1 MSFWH
6 DIKERLLQPR
16 RRWWV
21 PEVIQTSAMDC
32 GPAALKCLLEG
43 FHIPASYGRLREAC
57 QTSIDGTSIDMIESV
72 ARQLGL
78 DAEQVM
84 IPRDYLWVPEAN
96 ALPAMVTIKHPN
108 GMTHF
113 VIVWRRHGRWL
124 QVMDPAVGRRWTTCR
139 RLTGELFPH
148 RLRVPAADWH
158 EWAISGETVQI
169 MIGRLRAL
177 GASPARASEIVTR
190 ATQQNHWYAMATVD
204 AATRLLGALTAGD
217 GVRRGEQAI
226 ELLETLVARTADEAP
241 GTCKSIPL
249 LYWAVLPIED
259 SDGEELLLRGAVLMR
274 IRGRLPS
281 TPEAEQEVAP
291 ELRAALTERAVHPM
305 RELWSM
311 IRADGVLTPAAL
323 LAALGFAVG
332 ALIME
337 ALLFRGLFEV
347 AQDLSV
353 ASQRAV
359 AFAALLCFTTLL
371 WVFEF
376 PIVEESLRLGRRLE
390 SRLRLLLLEKLPR
403 LSDRYFQSRP
413 ISDVAERAHSIYLSR
428 QLPDL
433 AVRMVRVGWEL
444 MFTLVGIAFI
454 DAQSLPLAA
463 AIAVLAVGILIAAQP
478 MLSERDMRARSHAGA
493 LHGFYLDA
501 LLGIVPIRTH
511 SAERSVRRE
520 HEGLLTEWARA
531 ARSVLRPA
539 LLVKALQSL
548 VCISLA
554 GWLLLRHIQS
564 AGITGSLLLLV
575 YWVVKLPSLAESLAT
590 LVAQYP
596 AQRNV
601 ALRLL
606 EPIKAP
612 EQPEAGVVR
621 KPGPHP
627 VERSTAIAIEMKDV
641 DVVAAGHV
649 ILQNVCLS
657 IRPGEHVAIVGPSG
671 AGKSSLLGLLLGWHQ
686 AAGSVFIDG
695 VALTTARLLQ
705 LRGETAWIDPAV
717 QLWNRSLLEN
727 LRYSSSAGPHST
739 LTHIL
744 ESADLVRMLVGQ
756 PQGLQTVLAE
766 GGASVSGG
774 EGQRLRL
781 ARAMWQQNVR
791 LALLDEPFRGL
802 DREQRHRHLTE
813 VRRFWQ
819 DATLICVTHDVGET
833 RAFPRV
839 LVVENGRI
847 VEDGRP
853 EELALAAGS
862 RYRNLLD
869 VEESLRQGVWSAALW
884 RRVRLDGGR
893 LQESSR
899 MFLTPRSN
907 AGHE

>member
-1 MSFWH
+1 
-6 DIKERLLQPR
+6 
-16 RRWWV
+16 
-21 PEVIQTSAMDC
+21 MDC

-57 QTSIDGTSIDMIESV
+57 QTSIDGTSIDMIETV

-78 DAEQVM
+78 DVEQVLL
-84 IPRDYLWVPEAN
+84 PRDYLWVPEAN
-96 ALPAMVTIKHPN
+96 ALPAMVTIKQPN

-113 VIVWRRHGRWL
+113 VIVWRRLGRWL
-124 QVMDPAVGRRWTTCR
+124 QVMDPAVGRRWITCR

-148 RLRVPAADWH
+148 RMRVPAADWH
-158 EWAISGETVQI
+158 EWAVSSETLQI
-169 MIGRLRAL
+169 MVGRLRAL
-177 GASPARASEIVTR
+177 GASPAAADDIVAR
-190 ATQQNHWYAMATVD
+190 ATRRNHWYAMATLD
-204 AATRLLGALTAGD
+204 AAVRLLGALVAGD
-217 GVRRGEQAI
+217 GIRRGEQSI
-226 ELLETLVARTADEAP
+226 QLLETLVARTAEEAP
-241 GTCKSIPL
+241 GTCRAIPL
-249 LYWAVLPIED
+249 LYWAVLPVEE
-259 SDGEELLLRGAVLMR
+259 SNGEELMLRGAVLLR
-274 IRGRLPS
+274 VRGRLES
-281 TPEAEQEVAP
+281 SPETEESLAP

-305 RELWSM
+305 RELWNM

-323 LAALGFAVG
+323 LAALGLAVG
-332 ALIME
+332 ALVIE

-347 AQDLSV
+347 ARDLSV

-371 WVFEF
+371 WIFEF

-390 SRLRLLLLEKLPR
+390 TRLRVLLLEKLPR

-433 AVRMVRVGWEL
+433 AARMVRLGWEL
-444 MFTLVGIAFI
+444 MFTLLGIAFI
-454 DAQSLPLAA
+454 DVQSLPLAA
-463 AIAVLAVGILIAAQP
+463 AIAILAIGSLIAAQP

-511 SAERSVRRE
+511 SAELSVRRE
-520 HEGLLTEWARA
+520 HEGLLAEWARA
-531 ARSVLRPA
+531 ARSVLRPT

-554 GWLLLRHIQS
+554 GWLLLRHIDS
-564 AGITGSLLLLV
+564 AGVTGSLLLLV
-575 YWVVKLPSLAESLAT
+575 YWVVKLPTLAEGLAT

-612 EQPEAGVVR
+612 EQPQAATTR
-621 KPGPHP
+621 KPGPQP
-627 VERSTAIAIEMKDV
+627 IERPAAVAIEMKDV
-641 DVVAAGHV
+641 DVVAAGHA

-657 IRPGEHVAIVGPSG
+657 IRPGEHVAVVGPSG

-686 AAGSVFIDG
+686 AAAGSVFIDG

-705 LRGETAWIDPAV
+705 LRGETAWLDPAV
-717 QLWNRSLLEN
+717 QLWNRSLLDN
-727 LRYSSSAGPHST
+727 LRYSANAGPHSA
-739 LTHIL
+739 LTQIL
-744 ESADLVRMLVGQ
+744 ESADLIRMLIGQ
-756 PQGLQTVLAE
+756 PQGLQTVVAE

-781 ARAMWQQNVR
+781 ARAMWQRNVR

-813 VRRFWQ
+813 IRRFWQ
-819 DATLICVTHDVGET
+819 DSTMICVTHDVGET
-833 RAFPRV
+833 RVFPRV

-853 EELALAAGS
+853 DELAAAVGS

-869 VEESLRQGVWSAALW
+869 VEESLRQGIWNATLW

-893 LQESSR
+893 LHESSR
-899 MFLTPRSN
+899 VFLTARSN